1 MNERIKIL
9 ALQCGAWHQVYDDK
23 RFMINGKF
31 DVEQFADLI
40 IWECMKTCE
49 NVMEKDNSAL
59 ACWSEIKRTFRN

>member
-1 MNERIKIL
+1 MNERIKEL
-9 ALQCGAWHQVYDDK
+9 ALQCGAWHQVYDNK

>member
-1 MNERIKIL
+1 MNERIKEL